1 MIYNITKFTGI
12 TITGL
17 MDPVDAFGNICAM
30 VAGIAKD
37 YTVAVRRCSNDP
49 DAPSAYKISISEANI
64 DNMDDIQYVINKIN
78 RDVGDRMSDCI
89 TIRFWNVNDIVAS
102 IDVTGNTDIE
112 IVMEV

>member
-1 MIYNITKFTGI
+1 MIYNIAKFTGI

-17 MDPVDAFGNICAM
+17 MDPVDSFGNICAM
-30 VAGIAKD
+30 VASIAKD
-37 YTVAVRRCSNDP
+37 YNVVVRRCSNDP

-64 DNMDDIQYVINKIN
+64 DNMDDIEHVINKIN
-78 RDVGDRMSDCI
+78 HEVGDRMSDYI
-89 TIRFWNVNDIVAS
+89 MIRFWNVNDIVAS